1 MGQGDDQR
9 GETVDQGDHG
19 GRSSFNG
26 RPDVVTSG
34 NSAEEVV
41 SEETRDDVGAHGFW
55 RQGTTALFDV
65 YIVNLDT
72 GYYLRMVPKKDLVK
86 AEKEKRYR

>member
-1 MGQGDDQR
+1 M
-9 GETVDQGDHG
+9 ETLG
-19 GRSSFNG
+19 NG
-26 RPDVVTSG
+26 ARRAAP
-34 NSAEEVV
+34 
-41 SEETRDDVGAHGFW
+41 EETRANVGAHGFW

-86 AEKEKRYR
+86 AEKENRYR